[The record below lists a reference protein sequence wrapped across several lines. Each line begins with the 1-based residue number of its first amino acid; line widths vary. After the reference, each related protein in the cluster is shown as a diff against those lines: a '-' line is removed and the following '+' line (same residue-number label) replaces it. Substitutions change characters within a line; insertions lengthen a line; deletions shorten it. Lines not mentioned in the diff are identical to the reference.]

1 MASCVRDPKIRR
13 DNMRTL
19 NWDYALVEFA
29 NERTGTP
36 FKRGENDCVALVR
49 GAWEIIT
56 GEDILGDSIP
66 NYATDI
72 GAVRA
77 FKKVGSFEEVLDS
90 IGAKT
95 IPLNFATYG
104 DIVFQKAEY
113 NELPF
118 QNVAIIVGSNVM
130 IASEE
135 HDAILIVRLTD
146 WLKSLDDTYV
156 AYRAP

>member
-1 MASCVRDPKIRR
+1 
-13 DNMRTL
+13 MRPR
-19 NWDYALVEFA
+19 NWDYDLVEYA
-29 NERTGTP
+29 NSKIGTP
-36 FKRGENDCVALVR
+36 FERGANDCVALVR
-49 GAWEIIT
+49 GAWEIVT
-56 GEDILGDSIP
+56 GGDILGDSIP
-66 NYATDI
+66 NYTTDT

-104 DIVFQKAEY
+104 DIVFQKAEHSDS
-113 NELPF
+113 PF
-118 QNVAIIVGSNVM
+118 QNVAVIVGSNVM

-135 HDAILIVRLTD
+135 HGIILTVRLID